1 LNIFDLAEQNFL
13 ITFAAILGIGLLQGA
28 IMGRGVRNRFPS
40 LNRHAQIVSS
50 SLLVLFSINA
60 ILAVL
65 KFADPIKFSISVF
78 SIPSTTDEAFLLV
91 LNLIGIKT
99 GVGTV
104 IATFISVT
112 LIIFLRFAD
121 IHNIARYFIFILSS
135 IVLIASL
142 LGKFTDF
149 VPTTFQIMLY
159 AFYQFGITLGIFF
172 ITRRMESEVL
182 SEIKKLVLYFLNE

>member
-1 LNIFDLAEQNFL
+1 MNIFDLAEQNFL
-13 ITFAAILGIGLLQGA
+13 ITFSVVSGFGLLQGA
-28 IMGRGVRNRFPS
+28 ILGRGVRNRFPS
-40 LNRHAQIVSS
+40 LKRHAQIVSS
-50 SLLVLFSINA
+50 SLLALFSINA
-60 ILAVL
+60 ILSVL
-65 KFADPIKFSISVF
+65 KFADPIKFSISEF
-78 SIPSTTDEAFLLV
+78 TIPATTDEAFLLV
-91 LNLIGIKT
+91 LNLIGVNT

-172 ITRRMESEVL
+172 ITRRKESDVL
-182 SEIKKLVLYFLNE
+182 SEIK

>member
-13 ITFAAILGIGLLQGA
+13 ITFSVVLGIGLLQGA
-28 IMGRGVRNRFPS
+28 ILGRGIRNRFPS
-40 LNRHAQIVSS
+40 LKRHAQIVSF
-50 SLLVLFSINA
+50 SLLALFSINV
-60 ILAVL
+60 ILSVL
-65 KFADPIKFSISVF
+65 KFADPIKFSISEF
-78 SIPSTTDEAFLLV
+78 TIPATTDEAFLLV
-91 LNLIGIKT
+91 LNLIGVNT

-112 LIIFLRFAD
+112 LIIFLKFAD

-159 AFYQFGITLGIFF
+159 AFYQLGITLGIFF
-172 ITRRMESEVL
+172 ITRRKESDVL
-182 SEIKKLVLYFLNE
+182 SEIK

>member
-13 ITFAAILGIGLLQGA
+13 ITFSVVLGIGLLQGA
-28 IMGRGVRNRFPS
+28 ILGRGIRNRFPS
-40 LNRHAQIVSS
+40 LKRHAQIVSS
-50 SLLVLFSINA
+50 SLLALFSINV
-60 ILAVL
+60 ILSVL
-65 KFADPIKFSISVF
+65 KFADPIKFSISEF
-78 SIPSTTDEAFLLV
+78 TIPATTDEAFLLV
-91 LNLIGIKT
+91 LNLIGVNT

-159 AFYQFGITLGIFF
+159 VFYQLGITLGIFF
-172 ITRRMESEVL
+172 ITRRKESDVL
-182 SEIKKLVLYFLNE
+182 SGIK

>member
-1 LNIFDLAEQNFL
+1 MNVFDLAEQNFL
-13 ITFAAILGIGLLQGA
+13 ITFATVLGIGLLQGA
-28 IMGRGVRNRFPS
+28 ILGRGIRNRFPS
-40 LNRHAQIVSS
+40 LKRHAQIVSS
-50 SLLVLFSINA
+50 SLLALFSINA
-60 ILAVL
+60 ILSVL
-65 KFADPIKFSISVF
+65 KFADPIKFSITEF
-78 SIPSTTDEAFLLV
+78 IIPSTTDEAFLLV
-91 LNLIGIKT
+91 LNLIGVNT

-159 AFYQFGITLGIFF
+159 VFYQLGITLGIFF
-172 ITRRMESEVL
+172 ITRRKESDVL
-182 SEIKKLVLYFLNE
+182 SGIK

>member
-1 LNIFDLAEQNFL
+1 MNVFDLAEQNFL
-13 ITFAAILGIGLLQGA
+13 ITFATVLGIGLLQGA
-28 IMGRGVRNRFPS
+28 ILGRGIRNRFPS
-40 LNRHAQIVSS
+40 LKRHARIVSS

-60 ILAVL
+60 ILSVL
-65 KFADPIKFSISVF
+65 KFADPIKFSISEF
-78 SIPSTTDEAFLLV
+78 IIPTTTDEAFLLV
-91 LNLIGIKT
+91 LNLIGINT

-159 AFYQFGITLGIFF
+159 AFYQLGITFGIFF
-172 ITRRMESEVL
+172 ITRRKESDVL
-182 SEIKKLVLYFLNE
+182 SEIK

>member
-1 LNIFDLAEQNFL
+1 LNVFDLAEQNFL
-13 ITFAAILGIGLLQGA
+13 ITFATVLGIGLLQGA
-28 IMGRGVRNRFPS
+28 ILGRGIRNRFPS
-40 LNRHAQIVSS
+40 LKRHAQIVSS
-50 SLLVLFSINA
+50 LLLALFSINA
-60 ILAVL
+60 ILSVL
-65 KFADPIKFSISVF
+65 KFADPIKFSISEF
-78 SIPSTTDEAFLLV
+78 IIPTTTDEAFLLI
-91 LNLIGIKT
+91 LNLIGVNT

-149 VPTTFQIMLY
+149 IPTTFQIMLY
-159 AFYQFGITLGIFF
+159 AFYQLGITFGIFF
-172 ITRRMESEVL
+172 ITRRKESDAL
-182 SEIKKLVLYFLNE
+182 SEIK